1 METWFAERPVG
12 DLRPGDHAWL
22 AFASGEEQNRVIGD
36 FLFDGLSTQEK
47 VVYVTDSTPL
57 ELPGL
62 LTRHG
67 IDPTPYTEAG
77 QLRLLSP
84 EQACRTRGRFDPD
97 RMLITLD
104 QEISVAFDQGYRAV
118 RITADMG
125 WALRE
130 PGGSDLMLGCEQ
142 GFEAAVAPSTMTMA
156 ICQVDRSSCSP
167 DELTALRNTHEV
179 LVEVNPEFDDGVLKI
194 TRTFAPHGLRLEGE
208 LDGARHAVFAE
219 TLSSVAVAVAT
230 TRSKVHLDF
239 TRLRFI
245 DLGALNLLAIY
256 AMRMPGGSGLVL
268 DNLRPDVEQV
278 IEMVGWHRLPGISR
292 GRGEGS

>member
-22 AFASGEEQNRVIGD
+22 AFANGEERNRVIGD
-36 FLFDGLSTQEK
+36 FVFDGLNTQEK
-47 VVYVTDSTPL
+47 VVYVTDSPPL

-62 LTRHG
+62 LTRYG
-67 IDPTPYTEAG
+67 IDPTPFTEVG
-77 QLRLLSP
+77 QLRLIP
-84 EQACRTRGRFDPD
+84 PDKACRTRGRFDPD
-97 RMLITLD
+97 RMLMTLD

-156 ICQVDRSSCSP
+156 ICQVDRSSCGP

-179 LVEVNPEFDDGVLKI
+179 LVEVNPEFDDGILKI
-194 TRTFAPHGLRLEGE
+194 TRTFTPHGLRLEGE

-219 TLSSVAVAVAT
+219 TLSAVAVAM

-239 TRLRFI
+239 TRLSFI
-245 DLGALNLLAIY
+245 DLGALNLLAVY
-256 AMRMPGGSGLVL
+256 AMRMPNGSGLVL

-292 GRGEGS
+292 GRGDAA

>member
-1 METWFAERPVG
+1 
-12 DLRPGDHAWL
+12 
-22 AFASGEEQNRVIGD
+22 
-36 FLFDGLSTQEK
+36 
-47 VVYVTDSTPL
+47 
-57 ELPGL
+57 
-62 LTRHG
+62 
-67 IDPTPYTEAG
+67 
-77 QLRLLSP
+77 
-84 EQACRTRGRFDPD
+84 
-97 RMLITLD
+97 
-104 QEISVAFDQGYRAV
+104 
-118 RITADMG
+118 MG

-179 LVEVNPEFDDGVLKI
+179 LVEVNPEFDDGILKI

-219 TLSSVAVAVAT
+219 TLSSVAVPK
-230 TRSKVHLDF
+230 SKVHLDF
-239 TRLRFI
+239 TRLSFI

-292 GRGEGS
+292 GQGERS

>member
-22 AFASGEEQNRVIGD
+22 AFNSNEEQNRVIGD
-36 FLFDGLSTQEK
+36 FVFDGLNTQEK
-47 VVYVTDSTPL
+47 VVYVTDSKPL

-62 LTRHG
+62 LSRHG
-67 IDPTPYTEAG
+67 IDPTPFTEVG
-77 QLRLLSP
+77 QLRLIPP
-84 EQACRTRGRFDPD
+84 EKACQTRGRFDPD
-97 RMLITLD
+97 RMLKTLN
-104 QEISVAFDQGYRAV
+104 QEVSVAFDQGYRAV
-118 RITADMG
+118 RLTADMG

-156 ICQVDRSSCSP
+156 ICQVHRGSCSS
-167 DELTALRNTHEV
+167 DELIALRNTHEV

-219 TLSSVAVAVAT
+219 TLSSVVVAES
-230 TRSKVHLDF
+230 RVHLDF
-239 TRLRFI
+239 TRLSFI

-278 IEMVGWHRLPGISR
+278 IEMVGWHRLPGIFR
-292 GRGEGS
+292 GRGGPS

>member
-22 AFASGEEQNRVIGD
+22 AFASGEEQSRVIGD
-36 FLFDGLSTQEK
+36 FVFDGLNTQEK
-47 VVYVTDSTPL
+47 VVYVTDSRPL

-62 LTRHG
+62 LTRHR
-67 IDPTPYTEAG
+67 IDPTPFTEVG
-77 QLRLLSP
+77 QLRLIPL
-84 EQACRTRGRFDPD
+84 EKACRTRGRFDPD
-97 RMLITLD
+97 RMLATLN
-104 QEISVAFDQGYRAV
+104 QEIEVAFDQGYRAV
-118 RITADMG
+118 RLTADMG

-142 GFEAAVAPSTMTMA
+142 EFEAAVAPSTMTMA

-167 DELTALRNTHEV
+167 GELTALRNTHEV
-179 LVEVNPEFDDGVLKI
+179 LVEVNPEFDDGILKI

-219 TLSSVAVAVAT
+219 TLSSVAVPK
-230 TRSKVHLDF
+230 SKVHLDF
-239 TRLRFI
+239 TRLSFI

-256 AMRMPGGSGLVL
+256 AMRMPGGGGLVL

-292 GRGEGS
+292 GQGERS

>member
-22 AFASGEEQNRVIGD
+22 AFTSGEEQSRVIGD

-47 VVYVTDSTPL
+47 VVYVTDSRPF

-62 LTRHG
+62 LTRYG
-67 IDPTPYTEAG
+67 IDPTPFTEAG
-77 QLRLLSP
+77 QLRLISL
-84 EQACRTRGRFDPD
+84 EKACRTRGRFDPD
-97 RMLITLD
+97 RMLTILN
-104 QEISVAFDQGYRAV
+104 QEIDVAFDQGYRAV
-118 RITADMG
+118 RLTADMG

-130 PGGSDLMLGCEQ
+130 PGGPDLMLGCER

-156 ICQVDRSSCSP
+156 ICQVDESSCSP
-167 DELTALRNTHEV
+167 DELTALRNSHEV
-179 LVEVNPEFDDGVLKI
+179 LVEVNPEFDDGILKI

-208 LDGARHAVFAE
+208 LDGARHAVFAK
-219 TLSSVAVAVAT
+219 TLSSVAVAK
-230 TRSKVHLDF
+230 SKVHLDF
-239 TRLRFI
+239 TRLSFI
-245 DLGALNLLAIY
+245 DLGALSLLALY

-292 GRGEGS
+292 GRGERS